1 MVTLLMHALFGVMK
15 TIHWLKTLLLL
26 YAQCCSN
33 QASLKFDEYEY
44 LRQRGS
50 GQSKKKQTSN
60 V

>member
-1 MVTLLMHALFGVMK
+1 MHALLGVMK